1 MVGPGPGG
9 RDVMTHVSDL
19 EEQWFREKEQE
30 VQTNLTWE
38 QAWPVSGLEEQCLW
52 RLEHEEVVGNVGAD

>member
-1 MVGPGPGG
+1 
-9 RDVMTHVSDL
+9 MTHVSDL